1 MPRGLA
7 TVERGKRR
15 PVPASVSESSEAD
28 PQSSGGSPYLHVIKP
43 EDCGRSNGLCA
54 QLSNN
59 TCDHVEGRRGLNML
73 NTERVEHRTC

>member
-43 EDCGRSNGLCA
+43 EDCGRSNGL
-54 QLSNN
+54 
-59 TCDHVEGRRGLNML
+59 
-73 NTERVEHRTC
+73 